1 MLNRLFAGTEDFKEK
16 YIKVVQSNFSK
27 DIEDCSN
34 FELYFS
40 LVELINKTVGSFRAK
55 TSERHAQNQE
65 KKVYYFSLEFLI
77 GKLLDN
83 YLVNSDSRELV
94 KQGLAE
100 LGVDLDAIE
109 EMEPDPG
116 LGNGGL
122 GRLAACFLDSMA
134 AHSVP
139 GIGMGIRYR
148 FGLFKQK
155 IVDGYQTE
163 LPDSWLADDY
173 PWENP
178 RPSESVEV
186 KVGGYIDRRW
196 ENDHMVFE
204 HKDYT
209 SIKATPYDIMVV
221 GYGLN
226 DVNVLR
232 LWHASPMHETID
244 MAAFNNG
251 EYSKALEKNNEIEA
265 INCILYPDDSLGAGR
280 KLRLTQEYF
289 FVAAGIASIIRT
301 YKKTYGKNAWKDFP
315 QHVAIHTNDTHPAL
329 CVPELMRVL
338 MDEEGLSWDDA
349 WEITTKTV
357 SFTNHTVLPEA
368 LEKWSIELLR
378 TVVPRVYL
386 IIEEIDRRW
395 KETLSQTGKY
405 TRDTAKKTAIL
416 WDGEARMANLSIIGS
431 YSVNGVAELHTQIL
445 IDSVFNT
452 FYELNPEKFNNKT
465 NGVSHRRF
473 LIQSNPGLSALI
485 TDCIGD
491 GWKSDMAKIKA
502 FENYADDSEVL
513 ARLAKV
519 KKENKLRLAKY
530 IKEHNGIDV
539 DPNSIFDI
547 QVKRIHAYKRQLLNA
562 LKVLDLYNKI
572 KENPSLD
579 VKPCTF
585 VFAGKAAQGYAL
597 AKEIIKFINSVAE
610 LVNNDPQVNDKIKVV
625 FIENFC
631 VSNAQLIYP
640 AADISEQISTA
651 GKEASGTGNMKF
663 MMNGAIT
670 LGTLDGA
677 NIEIKNIIG
686 EENMKIFGLTAN
698 QTEDYY
704 KYGGYYAKGLS
715 ENDANI
721 GKIVSQ
727 LVNDTFKPYG
737 MNFWGIYDD
746 LIQSNDPFFVLADF
760 NSYVDAWNEL
770 VSMHEDTNT
779 WNRKSLINIARS
791 GFFSSDRTIE
801 DYAGDIWHTRFN

>member
-27 DIEDCSN
+27 DIEDCSK

-40 LVELINKTVGSFRAK
+40 LVELINKTSGSFRAK
-55 TSERHAQNQE
+55 TSERHIQNQE

-94 KQGLAE
+94 KQGLSE
-100 LGVDLDAIE
+100 LGVDLE
-109 EMEPDPG
+109 ELEDVEPDPG

-178 RPSESVEV
+178 RPSEAVEV
-186 KVGGYIDRRW
+186 RLGGYIERRW
-196 ENDHMVFE
+196 ENDHMIFE

-209 SIKATPYDIMVV
+209 SVKATPYDIMVV

-226 DVNVLR
+226 DVNVLK

-251 EYSKALEKNNEIEA
+251 DYSKALEQNNSIEA

-301 YKKTYGKNAWKDFP
+301 YKKTYGKDAWKAFP
-315 QHVAIHTNDTHPAL
+315 DRVAIHTNDTHPAL
-329 CVPELMRVL
+329 CIPELMRVL
-338 MDEEGLSWDDA
+338 MDNEGLSWDDA
-349 WEITTKTV
+349 WEITTKTI

-368 LEKWSIELLR
+368 LEKWSIELLK

-395 KETLSQTGKY
+395 KEQLSQSGQY
-405 TRDTAKKTAIL
+405 THENAKKTAIL

-445 IDSVFNT
+445 INSVFNT
-452 FYELNPEKFNNKT
+452 FYQLDPEKFNNKT

-473 LIQSNPGLSALI
+473 LIQSDPGLTSLV

-491 GWKSDMAKIKA
+491 GWKSDMSKIKN

-513 ARLAKV
+513 SRLALV
-519 KKENKLRLAKY
+519 KRENKLRLAKY
-530 IKEHNGIDV
+530 VKEHNGLIIDP
-539 DPNSIFDI
+539 DSIFDV

-562 LKVLDLYNKI
+562 FKVLDLYNKI
-572 KENPSLD
+572 KDDPSID

-610 LVNNDPQVNDKIKVV
+610 LVNNDPQASKYIKVV
-625 FIENFC
+625 FVENFC

-663 MMNGAIT
+663 MMNGAFT

-677 NIEIKNIIG
+677 NIEIKNIVG
-686 EENMKIFGLTAN
+686 DENIKIFGLTAD
-698 QTEDYY
+698 QTDNYY
-704 KYGGYYAKGLS
+704 KYGGYYAKGLTES
-715 ENDANI
+715 DTNI
-721 GKIVSQ
+721 GRLTNQ
-727 LVNDTFKPYG
+727 LINDTFKPFG

-760 NSYVDAWNEL
+760 NSYTKAWNE
-770 VSMHEDTNT
+770 VINMYGNKDE
-779 WNRKSLINIARS
+779 WNKKSLINIARS

>member
-16 YIKVVQSNFSK
+16 YIKAVESNFSK

-40 LVELINKTVGSFRAK
+40 LVELINKTLGSFRAK
-55 TSERHAQNQE
+55 TSERHAQNHE

-83 YLVNSDSRELV
+83 YLINSDSRELV
-94 KQGLAE
+94 KQGLTE
-100 LGVDLDAIE
+100 LGVDLDTIE

-155 IVDGYQTE
+155 ITDGYQTE

-186 KVGGYIDRRW
+186 KIGGYIDRHW
-196 ENDHMVFE
+196 ENDHMIFE

-232 LWHASPMHETID
+232 LWHASPMRETID

-251 EYSKALEKNNEIEA
+251 DYSKALEQNNGIEA
-265 INCILYPDDSLGAGR
+265 INCMLYPDDSLGAGR

-289 FVAAGIASIIRT
+289 FVAAGIASIVRT
-301 YKKTYGKNAWKDFP
+301 YKKTYGKNAWKELP
-315 QHVAIHTNDTHPAL
+315 EHVAIHTNDTHPAL
-329 CVPELMRVL
+329 CIPELMRVL

-349 WEITTKTV
+349 WEISTKTV

-395 KETLSQTGKY
+395 KESLSQTGKF

-431 YSVNGVAELHTQIL
+431 YSVNGVAALHTQIL
-445 IDSVFNT
+445 IDSVFNA
-452 FYELNPEKFNNKT
+452 FYGLNPEKFNNKT

-473 LIQSNPGLSALI
+473 LIQSNPELTSLI

-491 GWKSDMAKIKA
+491 GWKSDMSKIKT
-502 FENYADDSEVL
+502 FENFADDSEVL
-513 ARLAKV
+513 TRLTQV
-519 KKENKLRLAKY
+519 KRENKLRLAKY
-530 IKEHNGIDV
+530 VKQHNGLDIDP
-539 DPNSIFDI
+539 DSIFDI

-572 KENPSLD
+572 KDNPSLD

-610 LVNNDPQVNDKIKVV
+610 LVNNDPQVNKTIKVV

-677 NIEIKNIIG
+677 NIEIKNIVG

-698 QTEDYY
+698 QTDDYY

-715 ENDANI
+715 ENNANI
-721 GKIVSQ
+721 GRLVNQ
-727 LVNDTFKPYG
+727 LVNDTFKSYG

-746 LIQSNDPFFVLADF
+746 LIQSNDPFFVLGDF
-760 NSYVDAWNEL
+760 NAYVDAWNEVVL
-770 VSMHEDTNT
+770 MHEDANT
-779 WNRKSLINIARS
+779 WNRKSIINIARS